1 MKTKMPTKIFSFKK
15 KKQAPIPKLSNK
27 WTMWK
32 KAYLVE
38 GNIFC
43 YHLFTLDI

>member
-1 MKTKMPTKIFSFKK
+1 MNTKMSIKVFSF
-15 KKQAPIPKLSNK
+15 KQAPIPKLSNRL
-27 WTMWK
+27 TMWE

>member
-1 MKTKMPTKIFSFKK
+1 MSTKVFSFFRK
-15 KKQAPIPKLSNK
+15 NK
-27 WTMWK
+27 PLFQNSLEFWTMWE